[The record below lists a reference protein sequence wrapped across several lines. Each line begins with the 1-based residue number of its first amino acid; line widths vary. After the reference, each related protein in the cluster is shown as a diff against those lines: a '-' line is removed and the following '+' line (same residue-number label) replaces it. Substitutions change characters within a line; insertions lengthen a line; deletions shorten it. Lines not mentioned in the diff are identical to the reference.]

1 MNKRFLKAW
10 VKKILRIIVL
20 IFLITNGIYAGIY
33 VIHLILKYFSYYGMA
48 IIFFLMIGAIAYG
61 ITKDEIG

>member
-10 VKKILRIIVL
+10 VKKILCIIVL

-33 VIHLILKYFSYYGMA
+33 VIHLILKYYGMA